1 MINFALGFVIGS
13 LFASSYVW
21 VYNRGK
27 KNKNTEIEEISNL
40 DKEKMKRLQEGLTML
55 WIMTLMWLWG
65 RGIDKVVSRMEK
77 IWSW

>member
-27 KNKNTEIEEISNL
+27 KNKNAEIEEISNL
-40 DKEKMKRLQEGLTML
+40 DKEKMKRLQEGFNNVMNYD
-55 WIMTLMWLWG
+55 INVAMG
-65 RGIDKVVSRMEK
+65 REDK
-77 IWSW
+77 

>member
-1 MINFALGFVIGS
+1 MVNFAVGLVIGS

-40 DKEKMKRLQEGLTML
+40 DKEKMKRLQEGFNNVMNYD
-55 WIMTLMWLWG
+55 INVAMG
-65 RGIDKVVSRMEK
+65 KGDR
-77 IWSW
+77 